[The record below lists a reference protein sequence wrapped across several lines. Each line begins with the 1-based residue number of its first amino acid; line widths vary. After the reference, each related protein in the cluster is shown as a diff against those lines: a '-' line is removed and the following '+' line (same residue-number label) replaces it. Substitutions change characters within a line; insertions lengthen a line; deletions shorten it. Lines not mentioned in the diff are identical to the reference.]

1 MLVFPDF
8 NKQRLLLCCT
18 HFEETEIEADF
29 RDYKSG
35 QERLYRGSLLQI
47 GAKRIKNQGKDW
59 GKRDYYKPGQ
69 GLQIGTKQMFHCQNN
84 FFFGYKKVFSA
95 FTGK

>member
-8 NKQRLLLCCT
+8 NKQRLLLYCT

-35 QERLYRGSLLQI
+35 QERLHRGSLLQI
-47 GAKRIKNQGKDW
+47 GAKRIKNQGKD
-59 GKRDYYKPGQ
+59 YKLVQ
-69 GLQIGTKQMFHCQNN
+69 KGLLQTGTGITNR
-84 FFFGYKKVFSA
+84 YKTTVSLSK
-95 FTGK
+95 